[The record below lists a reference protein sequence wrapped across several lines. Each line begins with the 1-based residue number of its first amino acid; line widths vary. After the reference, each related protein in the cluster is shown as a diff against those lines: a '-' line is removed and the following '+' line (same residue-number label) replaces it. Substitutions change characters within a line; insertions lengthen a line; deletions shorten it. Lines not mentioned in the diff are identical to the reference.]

1 MRRAWGRVGPTSSSL
16 LELFPRVLVC
26 RVGVQGFKGTLADR
40 YGSQILEDT
49 LGTGDPFGGYVTA
62 AFSLQGIFPDPWC
75 ARAGPLM
82 PKVGR
87 KCCHSWLAGGI
98 FRYGSKYGPRLVDS
112 TEVAN
117 MKRIP

>member
-1 MRRAWGRVGPTSSSL
+1 MLENALRVMWLVPEGSGAALASQRLLASTPASEPRGPSGNP
-16 LELFPRVLVC
+16 F
-26 RVGVQGFKGTLADR
+26 AR
-40 YGSQILEDT
+40 YIL
-49 LGTGDPFGGYVTA
+49 P

-98 FRYGSKYGPRLVDS
+98 FRYGSKYGPPRVNS

>member
-1 MRRAWGRVGPTSSSL
+1 MLYESLGDLPKPGERLRLTGGCSRAL
-16 LELFPRVLVC
+16 LPASP
-26 RVGVQGFKGTLADR
+26 ADP
-40 YGSQILEDT
+40 S
-49 LGTGDPFGGYVTA
+49 GDPFARYIPR
-62 AFSLQGIFPDPWC
+62 AFPLQGIFPDPWC

-98 FRYGSKYGPRLVDS
+98 FSYGSKYGPRLVDS

-117 MKRIP
+117 MKRTP